1 MPTNK
6 PIGISMVL
14 LNGAVAAV
22 IASSS
27 AALAGGGGGHYG
39 ACGNRQTAH
48 HRDYVLHR
56 AHQYGGHQY
65 QRGSSVSTVTCR
77 PKHGCRP
84 TAGTP

>member
-6 PIGISMVL
+6 PITISMVL

-39 ACGNRQTAH
+39 ACSNHQTAH
-48 HRDYVLHR
+48 HCDYVQHR
-56 AHQYGGHQY
+56 VHQYGGHQY
-65 QRGSSVSTVTCR
+65 QRGSSASTVICR

>member
-56 AHQYGGHQY
+56 AHQYGGH
-65 QRGSSVSTVTCR
+65 STVTCR